1 MRSEREEGIRVK
13 RGKSHH
19 KSCLQATKTAVNFKS
34 PNRSGAE
41 GGQCTGD
48 RGEPAW
54 SCKASLNKAA
64 HTAPPPQLLLF
75 LACENMTLITSQV
88 LLISR
93 GRGAARE
100 GCLRNGHWSRGTE
113 MCLQLRQ
120 EESGPDLYRGC
131 AENISGSRK
140 DMSRGCRSLL
150 DVWGKSQHRHAL
162 RGLPFSYVR
171 EFREPFLVAIL

>member
-1 MRSEREEGIRVK
+1 MRSEREEGIRAK
-13 RGKSHH
+13 RGKNLTT
-19 KSCLQATKTAVNFKS
+19 KNCLQATKTAVNFKS

-41 GGQCTGD
+41 GGQGTGD
-48 RGEPAW
+48 PRDPAAW
-54 SCKASLNKAA
+54 SCEASLNKAA
-64 HTAPPPQLLLF
+64 HATHPQLLLF

-100 GCLRNGHWSRGTE
+100 GCLRNGHWSRGAE

-140 DMSRGCRSLL
+140 DMSGS
-150 DVWGKSQHRHAL
+150 S
-162 RGLPFSYVR
+162 
-171 EFREPFLVAIL
+171 

>member
-1 MRSEREEGIRVK
+1 MRSEREEGIRAE

-34 PNRSGAE
+34 PNHSGAK

-48 RGEPAW
+48 PGDPAW

-64 HTAPPPQLLLF
+64 HTAPPQLLLF

-100 GCLRNGHWSRGTE
+100 GCLRNGHWSRGAE

-150 DVWGKSQHRHAL
+150 DVWGKSQRRHAL